1 MTRIQILL
9 KQVAGKPYALE
20 RRMASLSKCLPIT
33 VQDLIYPSWLCYW
46 NRSRPN
52 NCLITAVI
60 VIFKSTALRF
70 ATMSSL
76 SRENLPGAGARRATR
91 AGGGDLPACRRLRA
105 RPLRPSART
114 AFPAVARRGGPDC
127 GPPGASEIAISSG
140 APSRLTPT
148 RVLFRD

>member
-1 MTRIQILL
+1 MQILL

-70 ATMSSL
+70 ATMSSR
-76 SRENLPGAGARRATR
+76 STEKTCPGREPGGRRERVAGGWRGPAGLQAAARAPPAPLGEDGVPRGGAARR
-91 AGGGDLPACRRLRA
+91 PRLR
-105 RPLRPSART
+105 
-114 AFPAVARRGGPDC
+114 
-127 GPPGASEIAISSG
+127 PPGG
-140 APSRLTPT
+140 
-148 RVLFRD
+148 V